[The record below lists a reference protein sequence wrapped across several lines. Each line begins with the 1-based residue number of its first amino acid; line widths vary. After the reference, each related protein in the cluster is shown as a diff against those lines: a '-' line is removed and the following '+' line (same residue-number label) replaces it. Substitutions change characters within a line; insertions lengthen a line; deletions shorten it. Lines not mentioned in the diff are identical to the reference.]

1 LRALRTIGDALQ
13 ASFENSANM
22 QVLVQGAMPKRALIE
37 RFRQGDQHGGR
48 ACVLV
53 ASASFWEGID
63 VPGDALQ
70 MVIID
75 KLPFPPPNDPMV
87 EARSRL
93 LETAGSSAFNDY
105 FLPEAAVALKQ
116 GAGRLIRRET
126 DQGVLVVCDSRLATM
141 GYGKR
146 LIRALP
152 AMQRLASEEELGERL
167 DLLTRTCTR
176 DYPQKT

>member
-1 LRALRTIGDALQ
+1 
-13 ASFENSANM
+13 
-22 QVLVQGAMPKRALIE
+22 MPKRTLIE
-37 RFRQGDQHGGR
+37 RFREGDSRGGR

-63 VPGDALQ
+63 VPGEALQ
-70 MVIID
+70 LVIID

-87 EARSRL
+87 EAKSRL
-93 LETAGSSAFNDY
+93 LEAGGKSAFNDY

-126 DQGVLVVCDSRLATM
+126 DHGVLIVCDGRLATM

-146 LIRALP
+146 LLRALP
-152 AMQRLASEEELGERL
+152 AMRRLESEGELSDWL
-167 DLLTRTCTR
+167 DSLTRTCTR
-176 DYPQKT
+176 AH